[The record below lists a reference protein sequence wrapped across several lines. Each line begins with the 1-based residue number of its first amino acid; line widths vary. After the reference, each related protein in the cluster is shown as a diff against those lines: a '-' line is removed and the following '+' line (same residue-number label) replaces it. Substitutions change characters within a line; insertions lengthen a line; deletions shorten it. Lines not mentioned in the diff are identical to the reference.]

1 MELVISSMTKIRG
14 EVESFLKCTRTILL
28 KVPPLGVRWNMA
40 ELQYECK
47 ALLSALAR
55 NMASLIF
62 FTLAIAGE
70 IEGRRGKERREA
82 VVWL

>member
-1 MELVISSMTKIRG
+1 MRLRVFEMHKD
-14 EVESFLKCTRTILL
+14 SFAQSLTTS
-28 KVPPLGVRWNMA
+28 VRWNMA

-47 ALLSALAR
+47 ALLSALAK
-55 NMASLIF
+55 NMASLIC
-62 FTLAIAGE
+62 FTLAVAGE